1 MKRIRSCACEKKGRR
16 MWQKVLFYGAVF
28 LLLNIIV
35 YPIAPMFDDWYYD
48 TAPNPNFSL
57 SQLLPGEAFWRP
69 LDVLFGAFLGLC
81 PKLFPVLN
89 RAVVI
94 FAHVANAYLL
104 SAIAQ
109 KLEIKQS
116 WRRFGVCFFLFS
128 SAIWA
133 VVTSPDALNQAYSA
147 FFGLLGL
154 YLYAKRGGYSYIP
167 LCMVALLWKESGVSW
182 FFVIPV
188 YEVIVNCKTWDA
200 FFKSKERILRAVK
213 QVALGL
219 LMVLVYFVVRFAL
232 YGEIALGSSEGGT
245 YKLSLL
251 SFSAVKNLVLL
262 LASASTGVDSMAL
275 LGVEKSL
282 LLAGFTL
289 LLSGVFLAACA
300 YGLIRMVKGKNSFFG
315 LLLLVICVLGLA
327 LPLVLLGNA
336 GEMHAYPVLCGMMLV
351 FCFVLDRSGL
361 TVKQL
366 CIPVVC
372 LFLAFGIS
380 SAHKLMS
387 IYEYS
392 DRTKE
397 LTESLYEQYEQC
409 DEPTLY
415 VVVNDWK
422 GYSVFTQSSAMGTS
436 YGLSLRPYYDWAVL
450 ERAAYFAESEED
462 ASAYIRANAEKYG
475 QIIIIR
481 DETAEKVK

>member
-1 MKRIRSCACEKKGRR
+1 
-16 MWQKVLFYGAVF
+16 
-28 LLLNIIV
+28 
-35 YPIAPMFDDWYYD
+35 
-48 TAPNPNFSL
+48 
-57 SQLLPGEAFWRP
+57 
-69 LDVLFGAFLGLC
+69 
-81 PKLFPVLN
+81 
-89 RAVVI
+89 
-94 FAHVANAYLL
+94 
-104 SAIAQ
+104 
-109 KLEIKQS
+109 
-116 WRRFGVCFFLFS
+116 
-128 SAIWA
+128 

-232 YGEIALGSSEGGT
+232 YGEIALGSSEEGT

-300 YGLIRMVKGKNSFFG
+300 YGLIRMIKGKNSFFG

>member
-1 MKRIRSCACEKKGRR
+1 
-16 MWQKVLFYGAVF
+16 
-28 LLLNIIV
+28 
-35 YPIAPMFDDWYYD
+35 
-48 TAPNPNFSL
+48 
-57 SQLLPGEAFWRP
+57 
-69 LDVLFGAFLGLC
+69 
-81 PKLFPVLN
+81 
-89 RAVVI
+89 
-94 FAHVANAYLL
+94 
-104 SAIAQ
+104 
-109 KLEIKQS
+109 
-116 WRRFGVCFFLFS
+116 
-128 SAIWA
+128 
-133 VVTSPDALNQAYSA
+133 
-147 FFGLLGL
+147 
-154 YLYAKRGGYSYIP
+154 
-167 LCMVALLWKESGVSW
+167 
-182 FFVIPV
+182 
-188 YEVIVNCKTWDA
+188 
-200 FFKSKERILRAVK
+200 
-213 QVALGL
+213 
-219 LMVLVYFVVRFAL
+219 
-232 YGEIALGSSEGGT
+232 
-245 YKLSLL
+245 
-251 SFSAVKNLVLL
+251 
-262 LASASTGVDSMAL
+262 
-275 LGVEKSL
+275 
-282 LLAGFTL
+282 
-289 LLSGVFLAACA
+289 
-300 YGLIRMVKGKNSFFG
+300 
-315 LLLLVICVLGLA
+315 
-327 LPLVLLGNA
+327 
-336 GEMHAYPVLCGMMLV
+336 MMLV

-450 ERAAYFAESEED
+450 ERVAYFAESEED

>member
-1 MKRIRSCACEKKGRR
+1 MKRMRTCACNENRR
-16 MWQKVLFYGAVF
+16 AMWKKVLLYGAVF

-35 YPIAPMFDDWYYD
+35 YPISPMFDDWYYD
-48 TAPNPNFSL
+48 TAPNPDFQL
-57 SQLLPGEAFWRP
+57 AQLLPGEAFWRP

-104 SAIAQ
+104 SAIAE

-116 WRRFGVCFFLFS
+116 MRRFGICFFLFS
-128 SAIWA
+128 SSIWA

-147 FFGLLGL
+147 FFGLLAL
-154 YLYAKRGGYSYIP
+154 YLYAKRGGFSYIP

-188 YEVIVNCKTWDA
+188 YEVLVNCKTWDA

-213 QVALGL
+213 QVALSL
-219 LMVLVYFVVRFAL
+219 LMVAVYFAVRFVL

-251 SFSAVKNLVLL
+251 SFSAVKNMVLL

-282 LLAGFTL
+282 LLAGVTL

-300 YGLIRMVKGKNSFFG
+300 YGMIRMIRGKNHFFG

-327 LPLVLLGNA
+327 FPLVILGNA
-336 GEMHAYPVLCGMMLV
+336 GEMHAYPVLCGMTLV
-351 FCFVLDRSGL
+351 FCFVLDRSNL
-361 TVKQL
+361 SVKQL
-366 CIPVVC
+366 CVPVVC

-380 SAHKLMS
+380 SAHKLEA
-387 IYEYS
+387 IYDYS
-392 DRTKE
+392 DRTKA
-397 LTESLYEQYEQC
+397 LTESIRAQYEMT
-409 DEPTLY
+409 EETTLF
-415 VVVNDWK
+415 VVVDDWK
-422 GYSVFTQSSAMGTS
+422 GYSVFTQSASMGTCC
-436 YGLSLRPYYDWAVL
+436 GLSMRPYYGWAQL
-450 ERAAYFAESEED
+450 QHESWYAASEEE
-462 ASAYIRANAEKYG
+462 AQAYIGEFGG
-475 QIIIIR
+475 QYSQIFIIHGQ
-481 DETAEKVK
+481 TAVKVK